1 MGDIGAEVREK
12 QTTRL
17 EKGPFQRFLRT
28 IGPGVI
34 TGAADDDPS
43 GIGTYSQAGAQLGFN
58 IGWTMIFTFPLMA
71 AIQEIAARIGRTT
84 GRGIS
89 GNLTRHY
96 PAELMYF
103 VVSLLFGANVINI
116 GADLSAMAEALR
128 LLVGGPSSL
137 YVVGFGLASIAAIV
151 FVDYS
156 RYVTVLKWTT
166 LSLFAY
172 VMAAFMTHIPWGEAL
187 KGIFI
192 PHVEWNRSFFTTV
205 LAVLGTT
212 ISPYLFFW
220 QSSQEVEEEA
230 VNPKAKP
237 LKWAPWQASG
247 AFRRIRADTLVGMA
261 FSNLIAIAIIVT
273 TAATLHKAG
282 VTEINSPTDAAKAL
296 EPVAGKFALMVFATG
311 IIGTGLLAVPVLA
324 GSAAFAVGEACRWP
338 VGLERQPKEAVAFYT
353 TLAAAAM
360 LGMAIIFTPIDP
372 IKALYWSA
380 VINGICAVPLM
391 VVMMQ
396 MTGRSEVMGE
406 FPVAG
411 GLRALGWLAT
421 STMILSVVGLAL
433 QWIV

>member
-230 VNPKAKP
+230 VVPKAKP

-391 VVMMQ
+391 VVMMR

-421 STMILSVVGLAL
+421 GTMILSVVGLAL